1 MRECLA
7 PGEHRPGAGNSLP
20 PQEDLDFMK
29 VPIRRARLV
38 VGALAS
44 AAVTACA
51 PAARQATAAAPAPVP
66 APVPATTRVIHES
79 EVEFM
84 QGMIP
89 HHAQAVLIASWAKS
103 HGARSDVLA
112 LCERIVVGQT
122 DEIHLMQHW
131 LRERGQEVPP
141 EDAKTHK
148 MKMNGMVHEM
158 IMPGMLN
165 AEQLAALD
173 RARGSEWDRLFLEAM
188 IGHHAGAIDMVNQL
202 MSSPGGATDDL
213 VYRFSADVYAD
224 QTTEIERMQKMLA
237 ATPGAKP

>member
-1 MRECLA
+1 
-7 PGEHRPGAGNSLP
+7 
-20 PQEDLDFMK
+20 MK
-29 VPIRRARLV
+29 ASFRRAWPAL
-38 VGALAS
+38 GALAC
-44 AAVTACA
+44 AAATACA
-51 PAARQATAAAPAPVP
+51 PAGRQGTAAAP

-89 HHAQAVLIASWAKS
+89 HHAQAVLIAGWAKS
-103 HGARSDVLA
+103 HGARRDVLA

-165 AEQLAALD
+165 AEQLAELD
-173 RARGSEWDRLFLEAM
+173 KARGSDFDRLFLKAM
-188 IGHHAGAIDMVNQL
+188 IGHHLGAIDMVNQL
-202 MSSPGGATDDL
+202 QASAGSGNDDI
-213 VYRFSADVYAD
+213 VYRFASDVYAD
-224 QTTEIERMQKMLA
+224 QSTEVERMTKMLE
-237 ATPGAKP
+237 ATPGK